1 MSDPSKKQMNAP
13 VKQVVQPCP
22 KPTIDLQYLDCKG
35 NGIAGANYQ
44 LYSVDVNRAK
54 DGFYEKSGTL
64 DSNGLAHISDVPEL
78 VGFVYYFEKDPKTYE
93 PEEKPSKKPELAKAQ
108 SVLDSIGDWLVGAA
122 QGDFNKE
129 QTTGQLVANTL
140 LGLVPIV
147 DQVLDARD
155 IVSVLK
161 DIVEYYMEDE
171 ASQKS
176 HPDELGLDYEL
187 WIWINVFIIAIGCI
201 PIVGSAVKGV
211 LKGVLH
217 YLKKA
222 GKVATKLSPHQL
234 RIGWEYLVAIL
245 NKFGVGNAHQWL
257 KTEFPSKIDGWM
269 KEASGIIKRGL
280 DSIMES
286 ADTAVKGVKFFSTEK
301 AALVAKRVEEY
312 KKAINKAKSKVDEM
326 SSKVKQWFK
335 EQIGAITGGAH
346 KSEHIGATGTKS
358 NPVTNSR
365 NQSQADAPDVPSA
378 KLSRMEKLAAETGN
392 TAAHVL
398 ARRQVATNFYKQ
410 NAKWM
415 TDADINDHLKG
426 IDFNNPV
433 VVKVSPPPVVVEQWQ
448 VPGDNQ
454 GNYYSN
460 PGTSPGELGIGPYGV
475 AKSADGPSIVAKV
488 TNQYQVPAGTPYLQS
503 TSASI
508 TDTWSVKPG
517 QFESGKLGSSG
528 MSQQAQGGGTQMFM
542 PSKPPLQ
549 K

>member
-1 MSDPSKKQMNAP
+1 MSDPSKKQVNAP

-35 NGIAGANYQ
+35 NGIAGAKYQ
-44 LYSVDVNRAK
+44 LYSVDVKRAK

-155 IVSVLK
+155 IVSGLK

-234 RIGWEYLVAIL
+234 RVGWEYLVAIL

-365 NQSQADAPDVPSA
+365 NQLQADAPDVNAPSRW
-378 KLSRMEKLAAETGN
+378 KNS
-392 TAAHVL
+392 
-398 ARRQVATNFYKQ
+398 
-410 NAKWM
+410 
-415 TDADINDHLKG
+415 
-426 IDFNNPV
+426 
-433 VVKVSPPPVVVEQWQ
+433 
-448 VPGDNQ
+448 
-454 GNYYSN
+454 
-460 PGTSPGELGIGPYGV
+460 
-475 AKSADGPSIVAKV
+475 DGSIVWPP
-488 TNQYQVPAGTPYLQS
+488 NRGFAGTPTPIKL
-503 TSASI
+503 
-508 TDTWSVKPG
+508 KPG
-517 QFESGKLGSSG
+517 SRFDRYGYEGGTFVSPEGVPYSQRSLAPGTDSKPYNVYEVVKEFDGMEGKVAPWFGESGGGIQYELGKSIKELLE
-528 MSQQAQGGGTQMFM
+528 GGYI
-542 PSKPPLQ
+542 K
-549 K
+549 KVN